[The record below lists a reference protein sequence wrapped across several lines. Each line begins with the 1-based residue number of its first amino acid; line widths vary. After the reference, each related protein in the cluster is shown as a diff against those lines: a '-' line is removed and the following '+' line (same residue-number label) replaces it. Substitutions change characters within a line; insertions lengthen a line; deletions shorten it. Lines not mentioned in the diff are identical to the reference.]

1 MRESDSFRIDTRKRL
16 YNEQNG
22 VCVYCKKE
30 IKGKPS
36 LDHVIPLDLMEEN
49 EQHIEN
55 YVVCCQPCNKNKG
68 NLIVFSNLTDKEIYP
83 MIDVDYYFRVKQ
95 IIKNFKDKENL
106 KWRKSI

>member
-1 MRESDSFRIDTRKRL
+1 MRETTEFRIDTRKRL
-16 YNEQNG
+16 YDEQNG

-55 YVVCCQPCNKNKG
+55 YVVCCRSCNKNKG
-68 NLIVFSNLTDKEIYP
+68 NLIVFSNLTDREIYP
-83 MIDVDYYFRVKQ
+83 MIYVDCYFRVKQ
-95 IIKNFKDKENL
+95 ITKNFKHKESL
-106 KWRKSI
+106 KWTKNI

>member
-1 MRESDSFRIDTRKRL
+1 MRETREFRIDTRKRL

-55 YVVCCQPCNKNKG
+55 YVVCCQSCNKNKG
-68 NLIVFSNLTDKEIYP
+68 NHIVFSNLTDREIYP
-83 MIDVDYYFRVKQ
+83 LIDVDYYFRVKE
-95 IIKNFKDKENL
+95 IIKNFKDK
-106 KWRKSI
+106 K